1 MSRWDLPFDDE
12 RFHAKLFRARAA
24 ALAQEQYRTSDPNDP
39 AGGGEAFRAGPFA
52 LRPNHGAELNMR
64 ALVLH
69 EHGDNDKLK
78 YVTDYP
84 TPTAGEGDVVVRVKA
99 SSINYHDVF
108 TRRGM
113 PGIKVPLPVIIGLDV
128 VGEIAEIGAGVTGWK
143 IGDRVLIDPVNRVEG
158 GLMGETQD
166 GGLAEFCRAKAHQL
180 VRIPDKVSFEQA
192 AALPVAYG
200 TAIRMMNTIGKVK
213 AGEKVLILGA
223 SGGVGVCCV
232 QLAKLTGAYVIACA
246 GSEEKGKRLT
256 ELGADEI
263 ILYTQNDFMKAVY
276 ERHGKPHRR
285 RFVEGGVDVVVNFT
299 GGETWV
305 KSLRV
310 LKLGGRLLT
319 CGATA
324 GFAPTEDLRFIW
336 TFELQIL
343 GSNGWERGDIV
354 KLFDLVEAGK
364 LKVLIDKTYPLEQ
377 ASEAVRV
384 IEDRAVFGKVVVA
397 P

>member
-1 MSRWDLPFDDE
+1 
-12 RFHAKLFRARAA
+12 
-24 ALAQEQYRTSDPNDP
+24 
-39 AGGGEAFRAGPFA
+39 
-52 LRPNHGAELNMR
+52 MR
-64 ALVLH
+64 AVVLR
-69 EHGDNDKLK
+69 EHGDNDKLQ
-78 YVTDYP
+78 YVMDYP
-84 TPTAGEGDVVVRVKA
+84 TPEAGAGEVVVRVKA

-128 VGEIAEIGAGVTGWK
+128 VGEVAELGSGVEGWQA
-143 IGDRVLIDPVNRVEG
+143 GDRVLIDPINRVEG

-180 VRIPDKVSFEQA
+180 IKIPDNVTFEQA

-200 TAIRMMNTIGKVK
+200 TAIRMMNTIGQIKP
-213 AGEKVLILGA
+213 GEKVLILGA

-232 QLAKLTGAYVIACA
+232 QLAKLAGAYVIACA

-263 ILYTQNDFMKAVY
+263 ILYTKDDFMKTVF

-285 RFVEGGVDVVVNFT
+285 RFVEGGGVDVVVNFT
-299 GGETWV
+299 GGDTWV
-305 KSLRV
+305 KSLRC

-324 GFAPTEDLRFIW
+324 GFAPTEDIRFIW
-336 TFELQIL
+336 TFELKVL
-343 GSNGWERGDIV
+343 GSNGWEPSDI
-354 KLFDLVEAGK
+354 KELFNLVQSGK
-364 LKVLIDKTYPLEQ
+364 LKVLIDKAYPLEE
-377 ASEAVRV
+377 AREAVRV
-384 IEDRAVFGKVVVA
+384 IEDRAVFGKVVVT